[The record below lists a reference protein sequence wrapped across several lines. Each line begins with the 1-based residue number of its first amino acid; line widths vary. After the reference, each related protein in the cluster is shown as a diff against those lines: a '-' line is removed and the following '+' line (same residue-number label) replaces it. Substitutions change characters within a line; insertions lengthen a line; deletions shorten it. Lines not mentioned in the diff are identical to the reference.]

1 MILVGQFD
9 SPFVRRVAI
18 TMIQY
23 GLPFERKILSVFTDF
38 EKMLA
43 VNPLGKVPVL
53 QLDNGENIFDS
64 RMIIDYLDR
73 LVPENI
79 RLIPSNTEIRI
90 QVLRAEAIAL
100 GLAEKCYERG
110 IEFSRRH
117 PDKVDLDW
125 AERLQRQIVSALGW
139 LESQNPDPWL
149 CGEVITQADISCA
162 VAYTFLR
169 EKQQINLSPDAYP
182 VLEAHCN
189 RCETL
194 PEFKMSAYS
203 AREAARSG
211 WKAPV
216 L

>member
-1 MILVGQFD
+1 MNH
-9 SPFVRRVAI
+9 
-18 TMIQY
+18 Y

-53 QLDNGENIFDS
+53 QLDDGEYIFDS

-73 LVPENI
+73 LVPEAL
-79 RLIPSNTEIRI
+79 RLIPSNPGFRI
-90 QVLRAEAIAL
+90 QVLRAEAITL

-110 IEFSRRH
+110 IEFSRRN
-117 PDKVDLDW
+117 PDKIDLVW
-125 AERLQRQIVSALGW
+125 AERLQKQILSALGW
-139 LESQNPDPWL
+139 LESQDPDPWL

-169 EKQQINLSPDAYP
+169 EKQQVKITPGDYP
-182 VLEAHCN
+182 ALEAHCN
-189 RCETL
+189 HCEAL
-194 PEFKMSAYS
+194 PVFKSSAYS
-203 AREAARSG
+203 AEEAARSG
-211 WKAPV
+211 WKPPD